1 MTVGHGP
8 MVTRRRLRT
17 ELRRLREEKGFA
29 QETVANEME
38 WSISK
43 LIRIENGSV
52 GISVNDLKA
61 LLDLYELDDDQRDD
75 LIELARGSRQR
86 MWWSHY
92 QKHLSATY
100 LEFIGYEAD
109 ASSIRHFQPLV
120 VPGLLQT
127 EAYARAIN
135 AGTTLTEEPQPG
147 DEERIQV
154 RLERQRDIF
163 DREHPVEYIAVI
175 DEAVLHRQVGG
186 ADTMRAQLAHLV
198 EMARR
203 PSVSVYVVPYPAGA
217 HPGLSGAFSIM
228 EFADPVDD
236 DVLYLDS
243 GPNQAVLR
251 DQPAAVQR
259 YRRVFDRLIG
269 LSAPILELPP
279 WFDHQT
285 TTVTP

>member
-1 MTVGHGP
+1 

-17 ELRRLREEKGFA
+17 ELRRLREEKSFA
-29 QETVANEME
+29 QDVVANEME

-61 LLDLYELDDDQRDD
+61 LLDLYDLDESGRDE
-75 LIELARGSRQR
+75 LIELARASRQR
-86 MWWSHY
+86 MWWSRY

-109 ASSIRHFQPLV
+109 ATSIRHFQPLV

-135 AGTTLTEEPQPG
+135 AGTSLSLEPRDG
-147 DEERIQV
+147 DEERIEV

-163 DREHPVEYIAVI
+163 ERPNPAEYIAVI
-175 DEAVLHRQVGG
+175 DEAVLHRPVGG
-186 ADTMRAQLAHLV
+186 AETMRAQLAHLV

-203 PSVSVYVVPYPAGA
+203 PRVSVYVVPYAAGA
-217 HPGLSGAFSIM
+217 HPGLIGAFSIM

-236 DVLYLDS
+236 DVLHLDS
-243 GPNQAVLR
+243 APNEAILR
-251 DQPAAVQR
+251 DQPEAVER
-259 YRRVFDRLIG
+259 YRRVFERLIA
-269 LSAPILELPP
+269 LSLRGDAVEALIRSL
-279 WFDHQT
+279 
-285 TTVTP
+285 